1 MEKIRVCTLEL
12 VQSEGMFIERGIS
25 KMLSWRA
32 RKRDK

>member
-1 MEKIRVCTLEL
+1 VCTLEL
-12 VQSEGMFIERGIS
+12 VQSEGMFVERKNS